1 MRLVQRPGGQAE
13 AGRRS
18 PSDDGLW
25 ANWERELNEA
35 TEVREYVDS
44 LAAMRA
50 ASRLD
55 RHDLHRI
62 RRAVGA
68 LARAVE
74 GGQPSEILRCD
85 RLIHTL
91 IYTAAG
97 GDFLE
102 RTIEP
107 VNDVVT
113 LLSEQTLAVRERA
126 RCVLDEHRNLVLAL
140 ESRDVVGAEHW
151 SVEHMK
157 SARQATLNI
166 SWTWGRV
173 DASPLRAWARQGHAA
188 DGPSVRVD

>member
-13 AGRRS
+13 SSRRS
-18 PSDDGLW
+18 PPDDGLW

-35 TEVREYVDS
+35 TEVREYIDS

-55 RHDLHRI
+55 RHDLRRI
-62 RRAVGA
+62 RRVVGA

-74 GGQPSEILRCD
+74 VGQPSEILRCD

-102 RTIEP
+102 RMIEP

-113 LLSEQTLAVRERA
+113 LLSPQTLALKERA
-126 RCVLDEHRNLVLAL
+126 RCVLEEHRNLLLAL

-157 SARQATLNI
+157 TARQAALNI

-173 DASPLRAWARQGHAA
+173 DASPLRAWALHGHAG